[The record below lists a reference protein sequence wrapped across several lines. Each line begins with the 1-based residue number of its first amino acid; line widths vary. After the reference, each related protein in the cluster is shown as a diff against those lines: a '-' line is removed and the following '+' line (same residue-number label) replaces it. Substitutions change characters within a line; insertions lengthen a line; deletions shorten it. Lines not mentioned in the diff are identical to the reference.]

1 MSHLMHEDVE
11 RILFTPETLRQRV
24 RQLGED
30 ITRDFAGKE
39 LLAVGIL
46 KGAVVFYA
54 DLLRQIDLPVQMD
67 FMACSSYGAGTQT
80 TGTVRINKDL
90 DHDIAGRH
98 VLLVEDILDT
108 GLTLSYLKRLLE
120 GRKPPR
126 SRSARSWTRPSAGCA
141 TSMPTTWALKSP
153 TPLWWA
159 MAWTMTAATATCPMW
174 ACSNPKSMADDDC
187 ALIANVL

>member
-90 DHDIAGRH
+90 DHDR
-98 VLLVEDILDT
+98 LR
-108 GLTLSYLKRLLE
+108 GL
-120 GRKPPR
+120 
-126 SRSARSWTRPSAGCA
+126 
-141 TSMPTTWALKSP
+141 
-153 TPLWWA
+153 
-159 MAWTMTAATATCPMW
+159 
-174 ACSNPKSMADDDC
+174 
-187 ALIANVL
+187 

>member
-1 MSHLMHEDVE
+1 MSHLMHKDVE
-11 RILFTPETLRQRV
+11 RVLFTPETLQQRV
-24 RQLGED
+24 RQLGQD

-120 GRKPPR
+120 GRKPA
-126 SRSARSWTRPSAGCA
+126 SITI
-141 TSMPTTWALKSP
+141 
-153 TPLWWA
+153 
-159 MAWTMTAATATCPMW
+159 
-174 ACSNPKSMADDDC
+174 C
-187 ALIANVL
+187 ALLDKAERRVCDIAADYVGFSIPDAFVVGYGLDYDSRYRNLPYVGVLKPQIYGGS